1 MTAKEK
7 LDQII
12 GSIIDDDAWQ
22 QSSLP
27 ISLSG
32 LGVRQSQEQYRSAF
46 VGSILASDE
55 LVSKITSRR
64 PSESDTFKELQ
75 QSLEQFNL
83 LSHTQKK
90 IQEALD
96 KEKLADLIRNQSSTR
111 EKARL
116 QSLCLPHSGAW
127 LTATPISALGL
138 HLSAKEF
145 QVSVKYRL
153 GIAVYDQERKCPYC
167 KSGTLDTFGEHAV
180 ACHGRGDAIS
190 RHNRI
195 RDRIASACSAAN
207 LSPVI
212 EKRNLIAEN
221 NSRPGDVYLPCWKSG
236 QSAALDITVTSSL
249 QPNIISHAAEKS
261 GYAIEAAEDRKYAQ
275 YENSCAQQGIM
286 FVPLAIEVL
295 GGLSRTLKK
304 ALLRMSLLADSRNY
318 QSVGQSIAFDRAV
331 QSLSVVI
338 IRGSANMLLSRAP

>member
-1 MTAKEK
+1 M
-7 LDQII
+7 
-12 GSIIDDDAWQ
+12 
-22 QSSLP
+22 
-27 ISLSG
+27 
-32 LGVRQSQEQYRSAF
+32 
-46 VGSILASDE
+46 
-55 LVSKITSRR
+55 
-64 PSESDTFKELQ
+64 
-75 QSLEQFNL
+75 
-83 LSHTQKK
+83 
-90 IQEALD
+90 
-96 KEKLADLIRNQSSTR
+96 
-111 EKARL
+111 
-116 QSLCLPHSGAW
+116 
-127 LTATPISALGL
+127 
-138 HLSAKEF
+138 
-145 QVSVKYRL
+145 
-153 GIAVYDQERKCPYC
+153 
-167 KSGTLDTFGEHAV
+167 DTFGDHAV

-190 RHNRI
+190 RHDRI
-195 RDRIASACSAAN
+195 RDRIASTCSAAN